1 MTLLSQ
7 SRPYRAAINEDGAA
21 DKTIVA
27 AVALKHIVVVNL
39 VVALESGQTIIWK
52 SGATALTALSGAIP
66 DSYTAGDSHAGLF
79 ETAEGEELMTTI
91 SSAGDVDGHLTYV
104 LLP

>member
-1 MTLLSQ
+1 MTLLNQ
-7 SRPYRAAINEDGAA
+7 SRPYRAVINVDGVG
-21 DKTIVA
+21 DDIIVA

-39 VVALESGQTIIWK
+39 VVTIESGQTLIWK
-52 SGATALTALSGAIP
+52 SGATALTALSGVIDA
-66 DSYTAGDSHAGLF
+66 SYTAGDSHAGLF